1 MDVLA
6 RITKLRLDRGW
17 TDYELAKRSGLPQS
31 TISSW
36 YTKNMLPSISSLES
50 ICKGLGISLSQFF
63 LNEESGEATVLS
75 RQQLRL
81 ISYYPMYIK
90 NKLSALLLAVALSV
104 SAVAPSFAANSP
116 TGGGGNSPTY
126 VTTPETDAPTATPAT
141 PSEMSETRQLF

>member
-50 ICKGLGISLSQFF
+50 ICNGLGISLSQFF

-81 ISYYPMYIK
+81 ISYASRLDAAQL
-90 NKLSALLLAVALSV
+90 NSLLEFLEKL
-104 SAVAPSFAANSP
+104 PP
-116 TGGGGNSPTY
+116 TS
-126 VTTPETDAPTATPAT
+126 PETSQEAV
-141 PSEMSETRQLF
+141 